1 MERALRLEVASQK
14 SLHGVYDGLAE
25 KSMRRF
31 SMVACYHFKRIAP
44 GARIWAWKEPEPQGY
59 LVTYY
64 DVGNHPVWMTLWSTE
79 LPSGN
84 GERLW
89 WETERFARDF
99 NRDTV
104 LVSEDEQGV
113 VCYRFYSPDRGAR
126 AWVRVA
132 PDGSSVTG
140 EQTEQ
145 FFQGLVK
152 RWRRGALELEAV
164 HFEERTQACAW
175 LDDAFGFQ
183 PREMPERRSVLKA
196 AARNALK
203 SPFHVMPLVRDK
215 AYLDYDPKAEYE
227 KVLQAA
233 QGLLAPSGFHK
244 SKSNFYR
251 LWEGGTYMECIQFQR
266 NWMRP
271 DPTQETIFTVNIG
284 WGAAA
289 HSGRERWAARD
300 LTRGAAP
307 CSRRIG
313 HLTRGYDHWYELYP
327 GVDTVEVVET
337 VMSDLKKAVAYL
349 DQCRTSG

>member
-132 PDGSSVTG
+132 PDGSSMTG

-152 RWRRGALELEAV
+152 RWRAGGS
-164 HFEERTQACAW
+164 T
-175 LDDAFGFQ
+175 
-183 PREMPERRSVLKA
+183 RS
-196 AARNALK
+196 
-203 SPFHVMPLVRDK
+203 
-215 AYLDYDPKAEYE
+215 
-227 KVLQAA
+227 
-233 QGLLAPSGFHK
+233 
-244 SKSNFYR
+244 
-251 LWEGGTYMECIQFQR
+251 
-266 NWMRP
+266 
-271 DPTQETIFTVNIG
+271 
-284 WGAAA
+284 
-289 HSGRERWAARD
+289 
-300 LTRGAAP
+300 
-307 CSRRIG
+307 
-313 HLTRGYDHWYELYP
+313 
-327 GVDTVEVVET
+327 
-337 VMSDLKKAVAYL
+337 
-349 DQCRTSG
+349 

>member
-203 SPFHVMPLVRDK
+203 SPFHVMPLVR
-215 AYLDYDPKAEYE
+215 E
-227 KVLQAA
+227 
-233 QGLLAPSGFHK
+233 
-244 SKSNFYR
+244 R
-251 LWEGGTYMECIQFQR
+251 LIWTMTQRRSMRRCCRRPRDCWCRRDFINRRAISTGCGRGGPIWSASSSRGTGCGRTRPRKQFLR
-266 NWMRP
+266 
-271 DPTQETIFTVNIG
+271 
-284 WGAAA
+284 
-289 HSGRERWAARD
+289 
-300 LTRGAAP
+300 
-307 CSRRIG
+307 
-313 HLTRGYDHWYELYP
+313 
-327 GVDTVEVVET
+327 
-337 VMSDLKKAVAYL
+337 
-349 DQCRTSG
+349 